1 MKTYQDLLACGD
13 DEKER
18 IAFIKSAIAD
28 HKRSDL
34 YKIAVDAQLYYQGEN
49 PTINQYEKIL
59 YDMQGKA
66 HQDMYTANHKIASSF
81 FKLAVRQECSYLL
94 GNGVTFQDEFNQKKL
109 GDNFDLM
116 VSRAG
121 LYSLIGGVSFG
132 FWNMDHLEVF
142 KITEFVPLYDEEN
155 GALMAGVRFWQIDRD
170 KPLRATLYELD
181 GITEYIQR
189 KDSDMEAIEWKEEK
203 IKRAYIVHKTT
214 TELDKTVIHNGE
226 NYPTFPIVPLKN
238 NEQCKSELCGKRN
251 TIDALDLSC
260 SNMVNNVDEG
270 NIIYW
275 VLTNCGGMDYVDAER
290 FLNIVKKSH
299 VAFMDNAEDGAHAEP
314 HTIEAPFTGTQATID
329 MLEKKLYQDFQA
341 FDASAVTAGNQTATA
356 IKASYVPLD
365 LKTDGFEE
373 QVTEFI
379 LGILKLAGIDYKP
392 TYTRNQIVNKQEEIQ
407 TVLMTAPYTTP
418 EYITR
423 KLLTILGDADMVEE
437 ILKELAAE
445 DLNKFDG
452 GGDASDGEDG
462 GETPTTDEAI
472 DAAEEAV
479 GKTLNGS
486 QTSSLITV
494 IKGLKSGDIT
504 EGQAVRILT
513 TSIGVTREEALA
525 IIRGEE

>member
-1 MKTYQDLLACGD
+1 LKTYQDLLPCGD

-28 HKRSDL
+28 HKRSDI
-34 YKIAVDAQLYYQGEN
+34 YQTAVDAQLYYQGEN
-49 PTINQYEKIL
+49 PTINRYEKIL

-81 FKLAVRQECSYLL
+81 FGLDVRQECSYLL
-94 GNGVTFQDEFNQKKL
+94 GNGVTFQDKATSEKL
-109 GDNFDLM
+109 GNNFDLM

-121 LYSLIGGVSFG
+121 LYALIGGVSFG
-132 FWNMDHLEVF
+132 FWNMDHVEVF

-155 GALMAGVRFWQIDRD
+155 GALMAGIRFWQIDRD

-181 GITEYIQR
+181 GITEYIQK
-189 KDSDMEAIEWKEEK
+189 KDSDMAVIWEENGKAKRTYITYTKTSKKDGSAI
-203 IKRAYIVHKTT
+203 Y
-214 TELDKTVIHNGE
+214 NGE

-238 NEQCKSELCGKRN
+238 NELCKSELCGKRN

-299 VAFMDNAEDGAHAEP
+299 VAFMDNVEEGAHAEP
-314 HTIEAPFTGTQATID
+314 RTIEAPFTGTQTTID

-341 FDASAVTAGNQTATA
+341 FDASAVQAGNQTATA

-379 LGILKLAGIDYKP
+379 LGILKLAGIDDKP
-392 TYTRNQIVNKQEEIQ
+392 TYTRNQIVNKQEEVQ
-407 TVLMTAPYTTP
+407 TVLMAAPYTTP
-418 EYITR
+418 EYLTR

-445 DLNKFDG
+445 DFGRFG
-452 GGDASDGEDG
+452 GNNQQNG
-462 GETPTTDEAI
+462 G
-472 DAAEEAV
+472 
-479 GKTLNGS
+479 K
-486 QTSSLITV
+486 
-494 IKGLKSGDIT
+494 
-504 EGQAVRILT
+504 
-513 TSIGVTREEALA
+513 
-525 IIRGEE
+525 